1 VSPTRSPS
9 WSARHS
15 FGLAAMSALGG
26 ALFTSALWL
35 AFSTPGSPPVRVREQ
50 VALAPVIAVQPK
62 YVSTDDWSTEV
73 STRASNALFPVEVR
87 VGSSTRTGAALA
99 VIDDGHLIVPAHLLI
114 DAKSVVLIARDGS
127 RLPAV
132 VTGVD
137 TVNDIGVI
145 KVDVPL
151 PIAVTTRAPCPDV
164 GQAIAL
170 VGAEGSNRP
179 VWQTRV
185 TAVDQQA
192 PRASAKQVLFRIDA
206 SIDPSADGGAIV
218 DSTGAVIGIATN
230 PPEASARDGFAI
242 PMTLARSIAWDL
254 ITSGTTVYPSLGF
267 DGARTE
273 GVRDRD
279 GGVRVLSNPSGPSM
293 LAGLRKDD
301 IIVAADGQPMTS
313 MTALLV
319 HARERGIGNTL
330 ALDVLRNEQS
340 VAINLTL
347 TAG

>member
-1 VSPTRSPS
+1 
-9 WSARHS
+9 
-15 FGLAAMSALGG
+15 M
-26 ALFTSALWL
+26 FTSALWL
-35 AFSTPGSPPVRVREQ
+35 AFASPGSTPVRVTQQ
-50 VALAPVIAVQPK
+50 VALAPVIAVQPQ

-73 STRASNALFPVEVR
+73 STRASNAVFPVEIR
-87 VGSSTRTGAALA
+87 TGSATRTGVALA
-99 VIDDGHLIVPAHLLI
+99 VVDDGHLIVPAHLLI
-114 DAKSVVLIARDGS
+114 DAKSVVVIARDGS

-132 VTGVD
+132 INGVD

-145 KVDVPL
+145 KVAVAL
-151 PIAVTTRAPCPDV
+151 PIAVASRALCPDV
-164 GQAIAL
+164 GQPVAV
-170 VGAEGSNRP
+170 VGADGTNRP
-179 VWQTRV
+179 VWQTSV
-185 TAVDQQA
+185 TAVDQ
-192 PRASAKQVLFRIDA
+192 RASANSRQLLFRIDA
-206 SIDPSADGGAIV
+206 SIDPSADGAAVV
-218 DSTGAVIGIATN
+218 DSTGAVIGIATV
-230 PPEASARDGFAI
+230 PPQASARDGFAI

-279 GGVRVLSNPSGPSM
+279 AGVRVLSNPAGAAV
-293 LAGLRKDD
+293 LAGLHKDD

-319 HARERGIGNTL
+319 HARERGVGNTL
-330 ALDVLRNEQS
+330 ALDVMRNEQS